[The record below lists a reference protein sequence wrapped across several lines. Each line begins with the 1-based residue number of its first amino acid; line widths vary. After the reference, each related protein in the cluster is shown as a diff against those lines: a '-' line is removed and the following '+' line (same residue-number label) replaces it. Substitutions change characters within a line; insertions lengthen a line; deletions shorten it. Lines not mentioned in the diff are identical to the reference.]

1 MRLRFSRLVVHLFL
15 PHFFLP
21 LNFLLTCLD
30 TALCEQ
36 PASLAMN
43 VCGLTLLVKGVTDCL
58 LDNCQISSLP
68 HDCVAECRGLQP
80 FLHRG
85 PVTVWKKSCRPGGVW
100 MGSLKQVCSFILL
113 SAHVEVDSSLVSER
127 ICAVNA
133 ALENSISFFTFTFC
147 MTEVKTFTGIT
158 IAQSLHVDFVISIGS
173 PSWFKTDVFPVLRRN
188 RNPPC
193 ICIINA
199 GIHGIKSVCCAV

>member
-1 MRLRFSRLVVHLFL
+1 
-15 PHFFLP
+15 
-21 LNFLLTCLD
+21 
-30 TALCEQ
+30 
-36 PASLAMN
+36 
-43 VCGLTLLVKGVTDCL
+43 
-58 LDNCQISSLP
+58 
-68 HDCVAECRGLQP
+68 
-80 FLHRG
+80 
-85 PVTVWKKSCRPGGVW
+85 

-147 MTEVKTFTGIT
+147 MTEVKMFTGIT

-173 PSWFKTDVFPVLRRN
+173 PSWFKTEVFPVLRRN

-193 ICIINA
+193 ICILNA
-199 GIHGIKSVCCAV
+199 GIHERGIKSVCRAV